1 MSRRE
6 YPRIGSDRAVKR
18 GQCSCCIQHAQRRV
32 DIQVD
37 WFRGND
43 EVLNLCTGHYTA
55 MKMAQLSVGAL
66 FELAAAEK
74 DRRRKQN
81 EIERERA
88 AQRKLTR
95 ANAAALQSNEGD
107 QRC

>member
-6 YPRIGSDRAVKR
+6 YPRIGSDRAIKR
-18 GQCSCCIQHAQRRV
+18 GLCSCCNQSAQRRV

-43 EVLNLCTGHYTA
+43 EVLNLCAEHYTA
-55 MKMAQLSVGAL
+55 MKMAQLSFGAL

-74 DRRRKQN
+74 DRRRKHN
-81 EIERERA
+81 EIARERA

-95 ANAAALQSNEGD
+95 ANVAALQSNEGD
-107 QRC
+107 QQ